1 MIKLYSFDPAFGV
14 LDPSPFVMKV
24 DAWMRMSGIPFEH
37 VSSVGNLRKAPK
49 GKLPFIDD
57 GGKVVADSHLIIDYL
72 RQQYDS
78 PLEQGLTVEQK
89 AIAMMVGKSLDEHLY
104 WCLVY
109 SRWIRP
115 DTWPRVK
122 ATFFNVVP
130 LPLRAV
136 VCWAAQKKV
145 RRSLHLQ
152 GFGRH
157 TDEEILVMTTEMLQA
172 LSDLLGEKRYMFGE
186 QPSTLDSTA
195 YGFLCEFILSDIDN
209 AFSQHARKFNNLLQY
224 CERIRDEYY
233 PS

>member
-1 MIKLYSFDPAFGV
+1 MIKLYSFGPAFG
-14 LDPSPFVMKV
+14 LPDPSPFVMKV

-37 VSSVGNLRKAPK
+37 VSGVGNLRKAPK

-57 GGKVVADSHLIIDYL
+57 GGKVIADSHLIIDYL
-72 RQQYDS
+72 RQQYGS
-78 PLEQGLTVEQK
+78 PLDRGLSAEQK
-89 AIAMMVGKSLDEHLY
+89 AIAVMVGKSLDEHLY

-122 ATFFNVVP
+122 KTFFNVVP
-130 LPLRAV
+130 LPMRAL
-136 VCWAAQKKV
+136 VCWMAQKKV

-157 TDEEILVMTTEMLQA
+157 SDEEILAMTTEMLQA
-172 LSDLLGEKRYMFGE
+172 MSDLLGDKNYMFGE
-186 QPSTLDSTA
+186 QPSTLDATA

-209 AFSQHARKFNNLLQY
+209 AFSKRARCFKNLVQY
-224 CERIRDEYY
+224 CERIRDKYY
-233 PS
+233 VS